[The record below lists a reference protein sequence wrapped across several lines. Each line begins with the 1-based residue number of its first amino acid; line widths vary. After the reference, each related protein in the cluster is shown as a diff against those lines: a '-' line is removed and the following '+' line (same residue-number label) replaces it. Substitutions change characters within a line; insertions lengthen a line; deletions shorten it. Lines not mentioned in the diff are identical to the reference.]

1 MTIRRV
7 STTGNRIKLLSGYH
21 KVGSYLT
28 RRKSILGVVRG
39 EQERFVL
46 EYLVVGGGGGGG
58 AGGGG
63 GGGGGGVI
71 IGSLDA
77 ITTGGNVSIGL
88 TGATVFSMGIG
99 AITGNNQDA
108 RGNDGN
114 ATTFAMSGPNGFSVT
129 ALGGGAGGKETDAPN
144 TTLANRNP
152 GTVAGGGGQGL
163 NSDHTRSQANQG
175 GQGGI
180 AKVTGRDGPAGRSTT
195 ESEGRSGGNPV
206 ETTCLSGSI
215 SGDVLTLDGPSG
227 NFPGGYFSVGMT
239 LHGGPGN
246 NPDAWLTGTI
256 ITEAISQPVAPG
268 GQGTY
273 RISPAPQ
280 TVTPRQINAKMNPR
294 GYGGG
299 GGGGSGHTPG
309 PQGEGGNGGGGFDS
323 PILGFNRGYA
333 GGGGG
338 ASSSPN
344 NNAQGS
350 SGYGGGYGSVK
361 DGGDEK
367 QGKAR
372 DHWQVLANGGIFMLL
387 AMLAFLND
395 SGWLKSILGI
405 HTEVLRFSETCHL
418 LAIISL
424 AVSCADTLSSDFGR
438 VWGGSPR
445 NIITGKRMI
454 KGVSGGVTGAG
465 FVGAFLGAVSIAIFV
480 LWSEFS
486 SLGSTAS
493 LLWIVVIFGFMG
505 SVIDSVLGVLFQAKY
520 LDEMGNQVDSSDGGR
535 RIMNAGFR
543 WVTNDVVNGV
553 TGILMLLVAVMYL
566 CW

>member
-1 MTIRRV
+1 MHGKIRGTIFMNGVEISWVPVALIISVLVAWALIKWNWLTV
-7 STTGNRIKLLSGYH
+7 SGALMACALAFVVVILAKW
-21 KVGSYLT
+21 
-28 RRKSILGVVRG
+28 SIFPLIT
-39 EQERFVL
+39 FLVL
-46 EYLVVGGGGGGG
+46 
-58 AGGGG
+58 
-63 GGGGGGVI
+63 
-71 IGSLDA
+71 GSL
-77 ITTGGNVSIGL
+77 
-88 TGATVFSMGIG
+88 
-99 AITGNNQDA
+99 
-108 RGNDGN
+108 
-114 ATTFAMSGPNGFSVT
+114 
-129 ALGGGAGGKETDAPN
+129 AGKLRSRTD
-144 TTLANRNP
+144 
-152 GTVAGGGGQGL
+152 
-163 NSDHTRSQANQG
+163 
-175 GQGGI
+175 
-180 AKVTGRDGPAGRSTT
+180 
-195 ESEGRSGGNPV
+195 ESERNSV
-206 ETTCLSGSI
+206 LQ
-215 SGDVLTLDGPSG
+215 GDDIHIHAARVDG
-227 NFPGGYFSVGMT
+227 FE
-239 LHGGPGN
+239 
-246 NPDAWLTGTI
+246 
-256 ITEAISQPVAPG
+256 EA
-268 GQGTY
+268 
-273 RISPAPQ
+273 
-280 TVTPRQINAKMNPR
+280 
-294 GYGGG
+294 
-299 GGGGSGHTPG
+299 
-309 PQGEGGNGGGGFDS
+309 
-323 PILGFNRGYA
+323 
-333 GGGGG
+333 
-338 ASSSPN
+338 
-344 NNAQGS
+344 
-350 SGYGGGYGSVK
+350 K
-361 DGGDEK
+361 DGGDAK

-493 LLWIVVIFGFMG
+493 LLWIVVIFGFIG